1 MIDVGTRPALAGKPL
16 PIDIPEESVTVINI
30 TSVQPTPKSRTYGQ
44 YQVPACV
51 QGKQLL
57 WDYELLAKA
66 AQRDPA
72 HSSLLTIEDA
82 LAINRD
88 CEPGQ
93 EWAGVRIHAARMVRK
108 YDKGMPDVED
118 IVHAKDIANDVCL
131 ECNSDLWGI
140 GSTITGEIAGGRKV
154 RGFVGIFSISGD
166 APTAEELAEARK
178 QLRLCDKHF
187 VTEGNKTF
195 AKFGPAGIAAIS
207 DSFKVAAERTNQ
219 KPAWMFSMEDELPNC
234 PHCGAQL
241 LMPTATVCSK
251 CQRDVVP
258 VHAQE
263 RPQDGAKGSPG
274 RKSGQRK
281 TAAA

>member
-1 MIDVGTRPALAGKPL
+1 MSIEVGTRPALAGKAQ
-16 PIDIPEESVTVINI
+16 PIAIPEESVTVINI
-30 TSVQPTPKSRTYGQ
+30 TSTQPMPKSRTYGQ
-44 YQVPACV
+44 YQVPPCV
-51 QGKQLL
+51 AGKQLL
-57 WDYELLAKA
+57 WDYELLARA
-66 AQRDPA
+66 AQADPA
-72 HSSLLTIEDA
+72 HSSLLTLEDA

-118 IVHAKDIANDVCL
+118 IVHAKDIANDICL

-166 APTAEELAEARK
+166 SPTSEELAEARK

-187 VTEGNKTF
+187 VAEGNKTF
-195 AKFGPAGIAAIS
+195 AKFGPPGIAAIS

-219 KPAWMFSMEDELPNC
+219 KPAWMFSIDDELPNC
-234 PHCGAQL
+234 PHCGSQL
-241 LMPTATVCSK
+241 KMPTATVCAT
-251 CQRDVVP
+251 CHRDVVP
-258 VHAQE
+258 QNGPE
-263 RPQDGAKGSPG
+263 RPSAENNQSAKRRGKA
-274 RKSGQRK
+274 R
-281 TAAA
+281 AAA